1 MLSDCS
7 SNLCKSDSPKEPC
20 TLCIYMQL
28 CVRDEQKSSQKL
40 AEENYYHDSNHPR
53 GYLPGQGSTSTD
65 DDLIENAPELP
76 NREYFEDI
84 DFVAQEFD
92 LFFRRRPDVSS
103 SLTEKVESRIR
114 EDRTEMEV
122 LDSCE
127 QPVKDKSTTEAS
139 HCMSLTNG
147 NSDHAFQSL
156 KPGKQPS
163 ASVNVC
169 EKGSLENHYQALSE
183 ATKHCDS
190 KLYQSLSFSHT
201 SSNSREQ
208 PRKDKCTT
216 EANHY
221 MSLMNGDSENA
232 YQPLKPGKQQS
243 ASVNVCEKV
252 FGES

>member
-1 MLSDCS
+1 MYS
-7 SNLCKSDSPKEPC
+7 
-20 TLCIYMQL
+20 
-28 CVRDEQKSSQKL
+28 
-40 AEENYYHDSNHPR
+40 A
-53 GYLPGQGSTSTD
+53 
-65 DDLIENAPELP
+65 
-76 NREYFEDI
+76 
-84 DFVAQEFD
+84 
-92 LFFRRRPDVSS
+92 PDVSS
-103 SLTEKVESRIR
+103 SLTEKEESRVR

-122 LDSCE
+122 LDSSE

-139 HCMSLTNG
+139 HYMSLTNG
-147 NSDHAFQSL
+147 NSVHAYQSL

-221 MSLMNGDSENA
+221 NIMSLTNGDSDDA

-243 ASVNVCEKV
+243 SSVNVCEKS
-252 FGES
+252 FGNS